1 MKFYLG
7 THQPSWLA
15 RDLGVPFL
23 VSHRRL
29 AGRRSLPRASCSW
42 ALDSGGFTELSLHGR
57 WRTDTATYVKAV
69 RRYATEIGN
78 LDWAAPRDRMTED
91 HVLARTGL
99 SLRTHQHLTVVD
111 YLRLRDLDPELP
123 FIPVLQGQSITD
135 YHRCADMY
143 EQRGVDLT
151 MLPLVGVGSVCR
163 RQHTLEV
170 ERIVR
175 SLSVRGYKLHAFGA
189 KVLGLARYADAI
201 ASSDSAAW
209 SLRGRHIP
217 GCTSSHRSESNC
229 LRFAMAWHTKLLD
242 SLPTGTPSRDEHRR
256 PPDRPSRHPAEPS
269 RVSRRT
275 TRGSRGE
282 SAPGAHPPAGRP
294 RNSRRRPAPVR
305 RRPTHLVPEAGERQT
320 PAIP

>member
-29 AGRRSLPRASCSW
+29 AGRRSLPRASSSW

-57 WRTDTATYVKAV
+57 WRTDAATYVKAV

-143 EQRGVDLT
+143 EERGVDLAA
-151 MLPLVGVGSVCR
+151 LPLVGVGSVCR
-163 RQHTLEV
+163 RQHTVEV

-175 SLSVRGYKLHAFGA
+175 SLAARGYKLHAFGA

-201 ASSDSAAW
+201 ASSDSASW
-209 SLRGRHIP
+209 SLRGRHVP
-217 GCTSSHRSESNC
+217 GCTSTHRSESNC
-229 LRFAMAWHTKLLD
+229 LRFALDWHTRLLAT
-242 SLPTGTPSRDEHRR
+242 LTPSV
-256 PPDRPSRHPAEPS
+256 PAEQQPVTAQS
-269 RVSRRT
+269 ELS
-275 TRGSRGE
+275 SS
-282 SAPGAHPPAGRP
+282 SAVPDLAE
-294 RNSRRRPAPVR
+294 RRRIRLVGSTNRGPRERLEPRTELAPR
-305 RRPTHLVPEAGERQT
+305 YA
-320 PAIP
+320 A

>member
-15 RDLGVPFL
+15 RDLGVPLL

-29 AGRRSLPRASCSW
+29 AGRRSLPRASGPW

-57 WRTDTATYVKAV
+57 WRTDAAAYVKAV

-111 YLRLRDLDPELP
+111 YLRLRDLDADLP

-143 EQRGVDLT
+143 EERGIDLAA
-151 MLPLVGVGSVCR
+151 LPLVGVGSVCR

-175 SLSVRGYKLHAFGA
+175 SLSARGYRLHAFGV
-189 KVLGLARYADAI
+189 KVTGLARYGDAI
-201 ASSDSAAW
+201 CSSDSAAW
-209 SLRGRHIP
+209 SLQGRHIR
-217 GCTSSHRSESNC
+217 GCSASHRSESNC
-229 LRFAMAWHTKLLD
+229 LRFAMSWYTNLQTRHTA
-242 SLPTGTPSRDEHRR
+242 SNTSR
-256 PPDRPSRHPAEPS
+256 
-269 RVSRRT
+269 
-275 TRGSRGE
+275 
-282 SAPGAHPPAGRP
+282 PGRSDTVAA
-294 RNSRRRPAPVR
+294 A
-305 RRPTHLVPEAGERQT
+305 
-320 PAIP
+320 